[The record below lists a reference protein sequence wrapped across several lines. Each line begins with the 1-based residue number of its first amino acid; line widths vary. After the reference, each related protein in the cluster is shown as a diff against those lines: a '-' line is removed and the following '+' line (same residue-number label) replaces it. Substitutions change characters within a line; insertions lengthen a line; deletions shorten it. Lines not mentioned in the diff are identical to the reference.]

1 MTAKKIRKL
10 TGVSKRA
17 QQHIHKNFRNYGT
30 VVKKPLVAG
39 QRHLLTGLEIT
50 FIKGC
55 LKQQPDMYF
64 SELQQELKETY
75 HVITSISTI
84 C

>member
-1 MTAKKIRKL
+1 MGHIYIGEDVKKLILHMSYQPNMTAKKIRKL

-50 FIKGC
+50 VC
-55 LKQQPDMYF
+55 QLNPH
-64 SELQQELKETY
+64 L
-75 HVITSISTI
+75 
-84 C
+84 